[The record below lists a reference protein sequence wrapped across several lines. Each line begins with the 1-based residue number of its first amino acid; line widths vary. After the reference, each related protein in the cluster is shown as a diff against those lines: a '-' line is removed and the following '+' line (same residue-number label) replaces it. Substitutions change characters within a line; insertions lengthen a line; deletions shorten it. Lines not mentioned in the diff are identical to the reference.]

1 MDADER
7 GWGGIG
13 IREGPNPLPTEQ
25 GIAATPSFFC
35 VHLRLNPL
43 RASAVPKLP
52 FCKTS
57 GKSAPC
63 QLVFVVMNRT
73 QHCNELRP
81 EHAGQT
87 VTLVGWVHS
96 RRDLGGVLFIDL
108 RDREGRT
115 QTVFDPADLPNEVFE
130 TATHLHS
137 ESVIQLTGQVRLRP
151 TGTENA
157 KIPTGRI
164 EVLVKEMV
172 VLNNAAI
179 LPFPVDDPEVA
190 SKVNEEL
197 RLQYRY
203 LDLRRPEMMRN
214 LRLRSKVAIATRSF
228 MDDQGFLEI
237 ETPTLFKSTPEGAR
251 EFLVPNRREAG
262 TFYALP
268 QSPQQFKQ
276 ILMVSGVERYFQL
289 ARCYRDEDLRA
300 DRQPEFTQVDI
311 EMSFIDREDI
321 YALIEG
327 LLKRVW
333 KTALNMD
340 IATPFRRISFEEA
353 LNRWGIDKPDTRFG
367 MELVDMTEDF
377 RSSTFKVF
385 SGAVANGG
393 VVKALNAKGLAGA
406 TQGQLETMTDYAKS
420 FGAKGLAFIKVENGE
435 WKSPIVKFFS
445 EAEKAALTT
454 KLNIEQGDLILFAAD
469 QWLNACE
476 ILGKIRLYCA
486 DVLKTQ
492 GKLVID
498 PTQFNFLWVVEFP
511 LLGFDREMN
520 RWYSSHHPFTAPVAD
535 DIPLLKAD
543 PKKVRGQHYDIVVNG
558 VELGGGSIRIHQP
571 DVQKTIFEEVLQIS
585 PEETQSRFGYMLE
598 AFKYGAPPHGG
609 IALGFDRLC
618 AILCGTT
625 SIRDVIAFPKTA
637 KGVCLMTESPSPV
650 TARQLRDLH
659 IEVKAAPKKD
669 QPGAPDQ
676 A

>member
-1 MDADER
+1 M
-7 GWGGIG
+7 
-13 IREGPNPLPTEQ
+13 
-25 GIAATPSFFC
+25 
-35 VHLRLNPL
+35 
-43 RASAVPKLP
+43 K
-52 FCKTS
+52 
-57 GKSAPC
+57 
-63 QLVFVVMNRT
+63 RT
-73 QHCNELRP
+73 HHCNELRP
-81 EHAGQT
+81 EHAGQS
-87 VTLVGWVHS
+87 VTLTGWCHS

-115 QTVFDPADLPNEVFE
+115 QTVFDPQDLSKE
-130 TATHLHS
+130 TFDSATHLHA
-137 ESVIQLTGQVRLRP
+137 ESVIEITGKVRARP
-151 TGTENA
+151 AGTNND
-157 KIPTGRI
+157 KIPTGQV
-164 EVLVKEMV
+164 EVLVKELR
-172 VLNNAAI
+172 VLNHAAV

-190 SKVNEEL
+190 NKVNEEL

-203 LDLRRPEMMRN
+203 LDLRRPEMTRN
-214 LRLRSKVAIATRSF
+214 LRVRSKVATATRVF
-228 MDDQGFLEI
+228 MEEQGFLEV

-251 EFLVPNRREAG
+251 EFLVPNRREPG

-276 ILMVSGVERYFQL
+276 ILMCAGMERYFQL

-311 EMSFIDREDI
+311 EMSFIEREDI

-333 KTALNMD
+333 KTALGMD
-340 IATPFRRISFEEA
+340 IPTPFKRISFDEA
-353 LNRWGIDKPDTRFG
+353 LNRYGIDKPDTRFG
-367 MELVDMTEDF
+367 MELVDFTEDF
-377 RSSTFKVF
+377 KASTFKVF

-393 VVKALNAKGLAGA
+393 VVKAMNAKGLAGA
-406 TQGQLETMTDYAKS
+406 TQGQIETMTEYAKS
-420 FGAKGLAFIKVENGE
+420 FGAKGLAYIKVENGD

-445 EAEKAALTT
+445 EAEKAALKQ
-454 KLNIEQGDLILFAAD
+454 KLAIEEGDLILFAAD

-486 DVLKTQ
+486 DVLKAQ
-492 GKLVID
+492 GKLVIPAD
-498 PTQFNFLWVVEFP
+498 RFDFLWVVDFP
-511 LLGFDREMN
+511 LLSYDKEMN

-571 DVQKTIFEEVLQIS
+571 DVQKTIFEDILAIS
-585 PEETQSRFGYMLE
+585 PEETLLRFGYMLE

-609 IALGFDRLC
+609 IALGFDRLI
-618 AILCGTT
+618 AILCGTP

-637 KGVCLMTESPSPV
+637 KGVCLMTDSPAAVS
-650 TARQLRDLH
+650 ARQLRDLH
-659 IEVKAAPKKD
+659 IEVKAAVKKD
-669 QPGAPDQ
+669 APVPGAP
-676 A
+676 AA